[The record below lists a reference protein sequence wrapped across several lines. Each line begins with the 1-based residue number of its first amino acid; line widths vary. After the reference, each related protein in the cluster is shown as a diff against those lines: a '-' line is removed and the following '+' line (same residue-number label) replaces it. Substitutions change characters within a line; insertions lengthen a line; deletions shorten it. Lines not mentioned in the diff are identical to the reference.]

1 MKIDQKAVLA
11 RAEREG
17 LTPSEVAAE
26 LLTHD
31 LVSSALSVIRGHAV
45 AFKNMS
51 QQQQDDAI
59 QQLADDT
66 KKAVDNAVRIIA
78 GAGSKVVRMK
88 LKKVAIG
95 TNYQIQG
102 TADRTEENLHAL
114 CDKAQDQSDV
124 LIILFEQDYHQG
136 LDLIEGEKDQ
146 KALPLEGEKPAKP
159 EKKPRAKSAGEIA
172 KKIVELPPGFVD
184 QARAFVVE
192 FQNGTIAGLQN
203 QLKCSIDKARAA
215 HDVLVSEGLLSEE
228 ADEHG
233 NRQFVRQQE
242 AAKQD
247 GQEEQPKPSD
257 DDDVVDASWE
267 QITAVDDEIYVKAK
281 TAVLKDRRVS
291 VTFIKGETGAGD
303 ELAQAIL
310 ARLEA
315 DGVVSEVN
323 EMGGR
328 TILID

>member
-1 MKIDQKAVLA
+1 L
-11 RAEREG
+11 
-17 LTPSEVAAE
+17 
-26 LLTHD
+26 
-31 LVSSALSVIRGHAV
+31 
-45 AFKNMS
+45 
-51 QQQQDDAI
+51 
-59 QQLADDT
+59 
-66 KKAVDNAVRIIA
+66 
-78 GAGSKVVRMK
+78 
-88 LKKVAIG
+88 
-95 TNYQIQG
+95 
-102 TADRTEENLHAL
+102 
-114 CDKAQDQSDV
+114 DKAQDQSDV

-146 KALPLEGEKPAKP
+146 KALPLDGDKPAKP

-172 KKIVELPPGFVD
+172 KKVVELPPGFVD

-192 FQNGTIAGLQN
+192 FKNGTIAGLQN

-247 GQEEQPKPSD
+247 GQEVQPKTAD
-257 DDDVVDASWE
+257 DAASAWQE
-267 QITAVDDEIYVKAK
+267 ITAVDDEIYVKAK

>member
-146 KALPLEGEKPAKP
+146 KALPLDGDKPAKP
-159 EKKPRAKSAGEIA
+159 EKKTRAKSAGEIA
-172 KKIVELPPGFVD
+172 KKIVELPPGFAD

-242 AAKQD
+242 TAKQD
-247 GQEEQPKPSD
+247 SQEEQPKPAD
-257 DDDVVDASWE
+257 DAASTWE
-267 QITAVDDEIYVKAK
+267 EITAVDDEIYVKAK